1 MAPSEAAEA
10 LDALGEP
17 AADQPGTSPVPDLAR
32 VRVVAS
38 ARAVRVVGDPG
49 VREAVADGPHELRR
63 EGDTLVV
70 SGDTDD
76 AGEGGF
82 VSSGP
87 GWRVR
92 ARVDHG
98 PRALTVR
105 MHPDLALDA
114 DVSAGSLDVDG
125 VRGPIRG
132 ELAAATVRITG
143 FAGPLDLET
152 SAGRIDASG
161 VLAGGSSRVRCHAG
175 KLTMRLEHGSSV
187 RINGRTMVGK
197 MVLPGDDGP
206 GSSGPLSGMT
216 AGRDPLSEVAGLRS
230 PRSAVAGAR
239 RGRRLLGDERQAV
252 VGAGAG
258 TLDVEVNT
266 GTAVIRADL

>member
-1 MAPSEAAEA
+1 MSDAERRKILSAVAAGHMDPADAAEA

-17 AADQPGTSPVPDLAR
+17 PAQQPGSDPSPDLVR

-38 ARAVRVVGDPG
+38 AQVVRVVGDAG

-70 SGDTDD
+70 SGDTEEGG
-76 AGEGGF
+76 AGGF

-92 ARVDHG
+92 ARVG
-98 PRALTVR
+98 NVPRALTVR

-114 DVSAGSLDVDG
+114 EVSAGSLDVRG

-132 ELAAATVRITG
+132 ALAAATVRIAG

-161 VLAGGSSRVRCHAG
+161 VLDGGSSRVRCQAG
-175 KLTMRLEHGSSV
+175 RLTMHLEHGSSV
-187 RINGRTMVGK
+187 RISGRTTVGK
-197 MVLPGDDGP
+197 MVLPGDDDETRP
-206 GSSGPLSGMT
+206 
-216 AGRDPLSEVAGLRS
+216 AARAAARS
-230 PRSAVAGAR
+230 
-239 RGRRLLGDERQAV
+239 GRRLHGDERQAV
-252 VGAGAG
+252 VGGGVG

-266 GTAVIRADL
+266 GTAVIRADP

>member
-1 MAPSEAAEA
+1 MSDDERRRILTAVAVGQMAPAAAAEA
-10 LDALGEP
+10 LDALDAPIGHEP
-17 AADQPGTSPVPDLAR
+17 ATVPPPDLVR

-38 ARAVRVVGDPG
+38 ARVVRVVGDAA

-70 SGDTDD
+70 SGETDD
-76 AGEGGF
+76 EGDGSF

-92 ARVDHG
+92 ARVDNG
-98 PRALTVR
+98 PRTLTVR

-114 DVSAGSLDVDG
+114 EVSAGSLDVRG

-132 ELAAATVRITG
+132 ELAAATVRIAG
-143 FAGPLDLET
+143 FAGPLDLDA

-161 VLAGGSSRVRCHAG
+161 VLDGGSSRVRCQAG
-175 KLTMRLEHGSSV
+175 RLTLRLEHGSSV
-187 RINGRTMVGK
+187 RIAGRATVGK
-197 MVLPGDDGP
+197 MVLPGDE
-206 GSSGPLSGMT
+206 T
-216 AGRDPLSEVAGLRS
+216 TNAAGR
-230 PRSAVAGAR
+230 SAAR
-239 RGRRLLGDERQAV
+239 AGRRRLGDERQVV
-252 VGAGAG
+252 VGGGLG

-266 GTAVIRADL
+266 GTAVIRADP